1 MSALRIGTMSPK
13 RVIPQHKTSGP
24 PSVSVSVSVSG
35 GAAGAGR
42 TWRMTKGNIAA
53 ADEETVEKMYPP
65 SKMREHTGTE
75 QKTHTSM
82 TESASLHC

>member
-24 PSVSVSVSVSG
+24 PSVSVSG

-53 ADEETVEKMYPP
+53 AGRRGN
-65 SKMREHTGTE
+65 S
-75 QKTHTSM
+75 
-82 TESASLHC
+82 